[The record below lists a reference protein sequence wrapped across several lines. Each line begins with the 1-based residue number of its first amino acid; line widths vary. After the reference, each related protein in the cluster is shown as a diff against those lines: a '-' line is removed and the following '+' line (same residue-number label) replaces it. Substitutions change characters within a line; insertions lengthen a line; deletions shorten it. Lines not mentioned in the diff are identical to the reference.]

1 MRSASSRTF
10 CSTSLK
16 CFSSF
21 EIVTIPTTDLCH
33 VSWCSSSAT
42 ATLKSRRSL
51 SFKLRRTCRLSF
63 SDCAS
68 GMCSSRVSKPTGMSG
83 SGGQLGGLFLAGG
96 PAALSGGFRG
106 ARLGNAKA
114 FQDIA
119 DLHVVEIG
127 DSRAAFK
134 TSAHFACVILESLQR
149 AELRCVNHNSFAQH
163 AHLRVALQDAIDHV
177 AARNRSRTLDPER
190 VAYFRPAQVS
200 LRDHWHEQAFHG
212 FLKLVRNFV
221 NDVVRADVH
230 MFLLRKVQRL
240 AVRSHAKR
248 NHNRPGCGSQQHV
261 IFRDRAHA
269 RTDDFQLHLV
279 GRKLRQHFAEHFHG
293 PLHVALDHNS
303 QFLDVAGLQL
313 LVELVKSDAR
323 AADARHRRVALLT
336 LAVLDDVPRFGF
348 VSHLE
353 QVARIRHALQTEY
366 FHRRG
371 RRRVIHN
378 TAAIVKHRAH
388 FAENRS
394 ADEEVASLQRAVL
407 HQDRSYRA
415 ASLVHARFQHRARRR
430 RIRVSLQ
437 LPQISNQ
444 QNRFQQLLDALLL
457 FRGDFHELRV
467 AAPFRRNQAVFR
479 QLPFRALQLRFRL
492 VDLVDRHDD
501 GHFRSPRVV
510 DRFLRLRHDAI
521 IGRHH
526 QHYDIG
532 NLRASRA
539 HPCKR
544 LVARRIHEHHRA
556 IIDDHLVSADVLGDP
571 ARFARGNIR
580 FANGVQQTRLPVIDV
595 AHHRHHRRPRLQT
608 FLGLFLR
615 NLEHHLLFERDHAHY
630 STERFRKCRCC
641 RHVQRLVNAGKHA
654 AVEQVLQDV
663 LGAHIQLFGQFANR
677 DAFRNRHVARRTRL
691 RRRDDRGRGAAAS
704 ARTLPR
710 RVQFALTFLLAL
722 IQNGTLALRRLARV
736 KRLARLRFRRQF
748 LWKRRQHPRT
758 PRCARAGARSGRHRA
773 ATLFKW
779 PRLWSAR
786 AAGSWREWPSLSG
799 LLWTHRLPWTRAA
812 CTRFSR
818 CVRKRSAI
826 PTRQWTAISCRRW
839 PSWSA

>member
-1 MRSASSRTF
+1 MMLCVRMSTCSCCARSSALRSGRTPNAMTIAPEAEASSTSF
-10 CSTSLK
+10 SVTAPTPEPMIFSFTWSVESLGSISLSTSTEPCTSPL
-16 CFSSF
+16 
-21 EIVTIPTTDLCH
+21 ITIPNSLTSPAFSC
-33 VSWCSSSAT
+33 SWSWSSVMREPLMRAI
-42 ATLKSRRSL
+42 AASRCLPWRYST
-51 SFKLRRTCRLSF
+51 TCRALAS
-63 SDCAS
+63 SVTWKRSPAS
-68 GMCSSRVSKPTGMSG
+68 GTPCKPSTSTGVDG
-83 SGGQLGGLFLAGG
+83 
-96 PAALSGGFRG
+96 
-106 ARLGNAKA
+106 
-114 FQDIA
+114 
-119 DLHVVEIG
+119 
-127 DSRAAFK
+127 
-134 TSAHFACVILESLQR
+134 
-149 AELRCVNHNSFAQH
+149 
-163 AHLRVALQDAIDHV
+163 
-177 AARNRSRTLDPER
+177 
-190 VAYFRPAQVS
+190 
-200 LRDHWHEQAFHG
+200 
-212 FLKLVRNFV
+212 
-221 NDVVRADVH
+221 
-230 MFLLRKVQRL
+230 
-240 AVRSHAKR
+240 
-248 NHNRPGCGSQQHV
+248 
-261 IFRDRAHA
+261 
-269 RTDDFQLHLV
+269 
-279 GRKLRQHFAEHFHG
+279 
-293 PLHVALDHNS
+293 
-303 QFLDVAGLQL
+303 
-313 LVELVKSDAR
+313 
-323 AADARHRRVALLT
+323 
-336 LAVLDDVPRFGF
+336 
-348 VSHLE
+348 
-353 QVARIRHALQTEY
+353 
-366 FHRRG
+366 
-371 RRRVIHN
+371 
-378 TAAIVKHRAH
+378 
-388 FAENRS
+388 
-394 ADEEVASLQRAVL
+394 
-407 HQDRSYRA
+407 A

-437 LPQISNQ
+437 LPQIRDQ
-444 QNRFQQLLDALLL
+444 QNRFEQLLDALLL

-467 AAPFRRNQAVFR
+467 AAPFSGHQAVFR

-501 GHFRSPRVV
+501 RHLRGSRVV

-580 FANGVQQTRLPVIDV
+580 FANGVQQTRLAVIDV
-595 AHHRHHRRPRLQT
+595 AHYCHHRRPRLQT

-630 STERFRKCRCC
+630 SAKRFGKCRGG
-641 RHVQRLVNAGKHA
+641 RHIQRLVDAGKHA

-691 RRRDDRGRGAAAS
+691 RRRDDRGRGAAAC

-736 KRLARLRFRRQF
+736 KRLARLRLRRQF

-758 PRCARAGARSGRHRA
+758 PGCARAGARSGRHRA